1 MKFPL
6 ELNHRQSTEVEYQI
20 IKIHRPSCGC
30 LASMF
35 SIALCEGGDL
45 GNKVVG
51 ENMAKCSFEVCPSPT
66 VKIHTVVWSVCSWW
80 AYCFVSITCVHWILP
95 VRIPFSVLLLLSSE
109 AVVLCLLAT
118 IVHTKECSW
127 LNWLWKQKSC
137 FNHRQWQQNGGGLGG
152 SSPPYC
158 KV

>member
-1 MKFPL
+1 MKQCSCLYLQAHYGVGGSFDTLNALQRWEAAGVLPVNRVSEIFMLGYNYTVHVMKFPL

-20 IKIHRPSCGC
+20 KKIHRPSCGC

-66 VKIHTVVWSVCSWW
+66 VKIHTVV
-80 AYCFVSITCVHWILP
+80 
-95 VRIPFSVLLLLSSE
+95 
-109 AVVLCLLAT
+109 
-118 IVHTKECSW
+118 
-127 LNWLWKQKSC
+127 
-137 FNHRQWQQNGGGLGG
+137 
-152 SSPPYC
+152 
-158 KV
+158 